1 MPRQQPTN
9 ARRSLRLSQ
18 YDYTSAGAY
27 FVTLCVRNREC
38 TLGDVVDDR
47 MILSA
52 YGEIAAE
59 SWQWLAQQYPYVS
72 LDAWVIMPNN
82 LHGILIMEDEG
93 QKGGLRAAPTGPPG
107 GSRAAP
113 AAQTAPKDPSFDS
126 HVPGTAATPAPK
138 RKPLGGLI
146 GAFKTVSSKRINAL
160 RSMSGQSFWQRDYY
174 EHVIRN
180 ERELN
185 AIREYIVN
193 NPLQWMLDRD
203 HPDNIAR

>member
-1 MPRQQPTN
+1 
-9 ARRSLRLSQ
+9 
-18 YDYTSAGAY
+18 
-27 FVTLCVRNREC
+27 
-38 TLGDVVDDR
+38 VDDR

-72 LDAWVIMPNN
+72 LDAWVITPNH

-93 QKGGLRAAPTGPPG
+93 QKGGLRAAPTRATG
-107 GSRAAP
+107 GSR
-113 AAQTAPKDPSFDS
+113 TAPTGTPIDPQVVRAESTRS
-126 HVPGTAATPAPK
+126 IASK